1 LTVSIGVFG
10 TTEGSGKN
18 QVITFDKLLEFADK
32 AFYDAKKI
40 RQEQDYTLQTG
51 SNPLKHL
58 MFNISGSIIQVISE
72 HIISNH
78 SLNISSA

>member
-32 AFYDAKKI
+32 AFYDAKKSGRNKTI
-40 RQEQDYTLQTG
+40 LYKQGQT
-51 SNPLKHL
+51 P
-58 MFNISGSIIQVISE
+58 
-72 HIISNH
+72 
-78 SLNISSA
+78 